1 MTPYGDFGKRPRR
14 VQGITAQFRW
24 HNHEVEFFFRRY
36 KNSQAVAE
44 LQARIFVKYEGKGAS
59 ECANR
64 ELRDDASKKIPPRAD
79 SGKGSALG
87 GIVTGSAISFSFGK
101 VQVPR
106 GQKRVRF
113 RRRTNIRV
121 FVRRVTGRNPFR
133 ILLLISIRIR
143 DSLRIRVSL
152 RIRISLRIRVSIQN
166 RRLRRRA
173 VLQTP
178 TAESARIPY
187 KRNRCWCRRGN
198 VCRRAKA
205 SMPEADARRTL

>member
-44 LQARIFVKYEGKGAS
+44 LQARIFVKDHEKGAS

-64 ELRDDASKKIPPRAD
+64 ELRGDASKKIPPRAD

-106 GQKRVRF
+106 GQKQVRF

-121 FVRRVTGRNPFR
+121 FVRRVTGRNPLR
-133 ILLLISIRIR
+133 ILLRISIRIR
-143 DSLRIRVSL
+143 D
-152 RIRISLRIRVSIQN
+152 SLRIRVSIQN

-187 KRNRCWCRRGN
+187 KRNRCWRRHGN